1 MGRRLNRGESRGR
14 ALAVFIAASIGLHN
28 LGEGMAVGAAYSLGE
43 VALGAFLIGGF
54 ALHNVTEG
62 LGIAAPIARD
72 RVSFPFLAGVGL
84 LAGVPTILGTLIG
97 GLAYVPVLAAVLLAV
112 GAAAA
117 LQVVFQIS
125 ALIARRGAEELGRP
139 ATILGFAAGLV
150 LMYGTALL
158 VAL

>member
-1 MGRRLNRGESRGR
+1 M
-14 ALAVFIAASIGLHN
+14 
-28 LGEGMAVGAAYSLGE
+28 
-43 VALGAFLIGGF
+43 
-54 ALHNVTEG
+54 
-62 LGIAAPIARD
+62 
-72 RVSFPFLAGVGL
+72 GL

>member
-1 MGRRLNRGESRGR
+1 MLERSLEEVRRRTKVIGRFPGESSC
-14 ALAVFIAASIGLHN
+14 LSLCWAV
-28 LGEGMAVGAAYSLGE
+28 
-43 VALGAFLIGGF
+43 
-54 ALHNVTEG
+54 
-62 LGIAAPIARD
+62 
-72 RVSFPFLAGVGL
+72 

-125 ALIARRGAEELGRP
+125 ALVARPRGGGAGRP

-150 LMYGTALL
+150 LMYTTALV